1 MISIKFYM
9 FSKKYL
15 IFFKNISVRKFSLE
29 VGPSENVFW
38 TQLSQFLFQIDLR
51 KYLKKKIYIY
61 LICFKKF

>member
-38 TQLSQFLFQIDLR
+38 TQI
-51 KYLKKKIYIY
+51 
-61 LICFKKF
+61 